1 MEIGDITWLPYYQ
14 ITHLQAL
21 TDYLELIGVKRVSKL
36 PKGTGKPP
44 TDNPQIFLGTLDPH
58 HYSDH
63 SSSCLA
69 ITNPLTLLKPFFQSM
84 IRHLHPRTSATTSP
98 SIDLDDL
105 IIEMPPHRDRGVNHR
120 SFTRISP
127 THYVIREADSPLSY
141 TVHVGQI
148 ADYVNFDEQLRTQ
161 GLRNL
166 SSIPLA
172 FDNFAYLWNTGTSE
186 NDLCQVSRVYRPEGA
201 DDYTVELSHKPIK
214 TKEFFITS
222 EQVGL
227 FTTKDETPKDTFHD
241 EVTKEFLLDV
251 MEQRRNLRQRP
262 PKHTP
267 YHKGVPQFKDNG
279 HRGYHHRNNRHPPLY
294 PVGPNPDMGSSL
306 S

>member
-1 MEIGDITWLPYYQ
+1 M
-14 ITHLQAL
+14 
-21 TDYLELIGVKRVSKL
+21 
-36 PKGTGKPP
+36 
-44 TDNPQIFLGTLDPH
+44 
-58 HYSDH
+58 
-63 SSSCLA
+63 
-69 ITNPLTLLKPFFQSM
+69 
-84 IRHLHPRTSATTSP
+84 
-98 SIDLDDL
+98 
-105 IIEMPPHRDRGVNHR
+105 
-120 SFTRISP
+120 
-127 THYVIREADSPLSY
+127 IREADSPLSY

-172 FDNFAYLWNTGTSE
+172 FDDFAYLWNTGTSE
-186 NDLCQVSRVYRPEGA
+186 NDLRRVSRVYRPEGA

-214 TKEFFITS
+214 TKEFFITL

-251 MEQRRNLRQRP
+251 MEQHRNLRQGP

-267 YHKGVPQFKDNG
+267 YHKGVLQFKDNG
-279 HRGYHHRNNRHPPLY
+279 HRGYHHRNN
-294 PVGPNPDMGSSL
+294 
-306 S
+306 